1 MINITKSNIYANI
14 PESARDEITEI
25 LAQSKS
31 VRIERIISTASA
43 ESFGGQ
49 VGQTSPEGFFYDQ
62 EENEFVIV
70 LKGKAVISF
79 EDGTKVELN
88 EGDFLNIKKHLKH
101 RVDFTSNPTVWLA
114 VFFE

>member
-1 MINITKSNIYANI
+1 MTNITKSNIYANI
-14 PESARDEITEI
+14 PASARDEITEI
-25 LAQSKS
+25 LANSGS
-31 VRIERIISTASA
+31 VRIERIV
-43 ESFGGQ
+43 SF
-49 VGQTSPEGFFYDQ
+49 GQTSPVGFFYDQ

-70 LKGKAVISF
+70 LKGKAVISY

-88 EGDFLNIKKHLKH
+88 EGDFLSIPKHLKH